1 MAPHSRI
8 ESKHSF
14 PFIDYINVRD
24 GSSGKSRNMIRVL
37 GFILMGTVLASIA
50 SVRPARSHSLINLA
64 ATPISRMDLPWWR
77 TRFEQTLY
85 TARSDPGAKLVW
97 LGDSITQYWQ
107 RTGPTKRD
115 NILPIWDRYYAPY
128 NALDF
133 GFIGDT
139 TASLIWRID
148 HGQLAQL
155 NPKLVIIL
163 IGANNLGAPHWGARA
178 TVPGIEAVVADV
190 HRHLPKTQILLLGI
204 LPSIRSPWITTET
217 DKINARLASIYAQS
231 RLVTYRNIGLV
242 LERDGQPDAALY
254 MDPFFSPPEPALH
267 PDRAGMTLIAKALA
281 PTVCALM
288 R

>member
-14 PFIDYINVRD
+14 PFINYINVRC
-24 GSSGKSRNMIRVL
+24 GSLGKSSTMTRIL
-37 GFILMGTVLASIA
+37 GFMLLGTVLACIA
-50 SVRPARSHSLINLA
+50 PVRPARSRSLVNLA
-64 ATPISRMDLPWWR
+64 AAPISRTNLPWWR

-85 TARSDPGAKLVW
+85 TARADPGAKLVW

-107 RTGPTKRD
+107 RTGPMNRD

-133 GFIGDT
+133 GFVGDT

-155 NPKLVIIL
+155 HPKLVIIL
-163 IGANNLGAPHWGARA
+163 IGANNLGAPHWGARD
-178 TVPGIEAVVADV
+178 TIPGIEAVVADV
-190 HRHLPKTQILLLGI
+190 HRHLPKTRILLLGI
-204 LPSIRSPWITTET
+204 LPSIRSPWITIET
-217 DKINARLASIYAQS
+217 DKINARLASIYT
-231 RLVTYRNIGLV
+231 RNHLVTYRNVGIV
-242 LERDGQPDAALY
+242 LERNGQPDADLY

-281 PTVCALM
+281 PTVSALM